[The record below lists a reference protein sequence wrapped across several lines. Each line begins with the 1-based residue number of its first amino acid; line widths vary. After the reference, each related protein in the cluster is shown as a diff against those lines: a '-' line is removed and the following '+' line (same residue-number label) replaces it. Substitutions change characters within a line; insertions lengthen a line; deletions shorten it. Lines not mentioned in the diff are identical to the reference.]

1 MLHSKLQNNA
11 AFYLGQNFIDGHL
24 VNSDSHNEALGI
36 RHIGLR
42 NPNTNSAS
50 APVFKLSL
58 MLTSGITIY
67 GDIFAMEVW
76 IYLFGTTNSQF
87 IFVNKDGKTLSVRW
101 PQDSFVVD
109 NRTQYIDKVNVPV
122 AITAQVLR
130 HAQTQVAY
138 TEKVE
143 QPVQQPVQQVQQP
156 VQTTKTVVNGI
167 ELNTEPTPE
176 ELMALFAQS

>member
-1 MLHSKLQNNA
+1 MLQSTINNNA
-11 AFYLGQNFIDGHL
+11 MFYAGNNFIDGHL

-42 NPNTNSAS
+42 NPNTTAS
-50 APVFKLSL
+50 NAPVFKLSL

-67 GDIFAMEVW
+67 GDIFA
-76 IYLFGTTNSQF
+76 
-87 IFVNKDGKTLSVRW
+87 NKDGRTLSVRW
-101 PQDSFVVD
+101 PQDTFVVD
-109 NRTQYIDKVNVPV
+109 NRTQYIDKVSVPV
-122 AITAQVLR
+122 AVTAQVLR
-130 HAQTQVAY
+130 YAHTQVAY

-143 QPVQQPVQQVQQP
+143 QPVQQVQQP
-156 VQTTKTVVNGI
+156 VQQTVQQPKTVVNGI

>member
-67 GDIFAMEVW
+67 GD
-76 IYLFGTTNSQF
+76 